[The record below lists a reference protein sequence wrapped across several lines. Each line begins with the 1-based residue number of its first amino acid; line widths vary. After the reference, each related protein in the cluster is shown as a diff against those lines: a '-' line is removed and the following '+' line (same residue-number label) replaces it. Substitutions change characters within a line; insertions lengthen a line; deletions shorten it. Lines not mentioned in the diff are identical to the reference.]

1 MQTVQ
6 ALPAFEDC
14 YPPEIVEWVATFD
27 NPDTMTEHQRRILQ
41 ITDDAQVCAA
51 AQHYFQRLDDCDTP
65 DEANALIK
73 RFQTSL
79 DATATAGAA
88 ADLPALFVWTL
99 Q

>member
-6 ALPAFEDC
+6 SLPAFEDC
-14 YPPEIVEWVATFD
+14 YPPEIVDWVRSFD
-27 NPDTMTEHQRRILQ
+27 DPNTLTEHQRRILE
-41 ITDDAQVCAA
+41 ITDDARVCTA
-51 AQHYFQRLDDCDTP
+51 AQRYFRRLDDCDTP
-65 DEANALIK
+65 DDANALIK
-73 RFQTSL
+73 RFQISL